1 MVWKIRMNS
10 LFCDFDFKEEKN
22 LKRKIVVFVKE
33 ILNPAKKIMFFY
45 RMGNRAYMKK
55 HKFIAKLCGLHIYHH
70 YNCQI
75 SMNASIGEKLY
86 LPHPIGIVIG
96 NGVKICKNVVIYQG
110 VTIGRDKMDN
120 DCYPCVEDDCILYAS
135 AKVLGGI
142 KVRKGTIV
150 GASAVLTRDTEENSV
165 YVGIPAVRKNK
176 NDTNRGA
183 F

>member
-1 MVWKIRMNS
+1 MNS
-10 LFCDFDFKEEKN
+10 IFCDFEFKRKN
-22 LKRKIVVFVKE
+22 KLKDKIVVFIKE
-33 ILNPAKKIMFFY
+33 ILNPSKKILLFY
-45 RMGNRAYMKK
+45 RIGNNAYVKN
-55 HKFIAKLCGLHIYHH
+55 HKFIAKLCSLHIYHS

-75 SMNASIGEKLY
+75 SMSAVIGEGLY

-96 NGVKICKNVVIYQG
+96 NGAKIGRNVVIYQG

-120 DCYPCVEDDCILYAS
+120 DCYPYIEDNCILYTS
-135 AKVLGGI
+135 VKVLGGI
-142 KVRKGTIV
+142 KLRRGSVV
-150 GASAVLTRDTEENSV
+150 GASAVLNCDTEENSV